1 MTLDELKR
9 FIDGPLA
16 VYLAGEATYSRFIEL
31 LRHEFPELGVRY
43 AHLYPRLFNLD
54 ARAPDDPELPCW
66 DVWAVAKE
74 YLSKVGPVDAGAL
87 KRALERRRKP

>member
-31 LRHEFPELGVRY
+31 LRHEFPELGVKY

-54 ARAPDDPELPCW
+54 AKPPDDPELPCW
-66 DVWAVAKE
+66 DVWAAAEK
-74 YLSKVGPVDAGAL
+74 YLEKVGPVNGEAL
-87 KRALERRRKP
+87 KRVLERRME